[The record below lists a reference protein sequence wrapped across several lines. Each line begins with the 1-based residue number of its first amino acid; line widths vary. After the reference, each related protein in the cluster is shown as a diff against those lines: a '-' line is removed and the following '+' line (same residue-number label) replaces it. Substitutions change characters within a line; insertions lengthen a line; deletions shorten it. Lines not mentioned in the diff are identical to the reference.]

1 MGMGAAKRLLT
12 LLSRRVVFLDGA
24 MGTMLMKKGMPQ
36 GACPERWAAENPG
49 KLVDIHRSYVVAGS
63 DVVLSCTFG
72 GTSSRLGE
80 APERLNS
87 ILARCLLEAVD
98 GRAIP
103 AASIGPTGILMHP
116 LGGLRWTDA
125 YNEFHA
131 QAKVLAGAGLEVF
144 FLETFSDP
152 RELKAAVL
160 AVRDVCPHGFISAQ
174 MSFGEDGFSLTG
186 TSAEALAAFA
196 HQLPADAVGAN
207 CSVGPDSLV
216 SAVRAI
222 RAHTSKPVTMEPNA
236 GMPDSSGQ
244 HSMSPEA
251 FASRCDDL
259 VWSGA
264 SMIGGCCGTGP
275 EHIRALRALVGR
287 RTSGRSPSPL
297 PRVLTSMTSVVPL
310 GGELVVVGESINPTG
325 RKGLKE
331 AIRAGDTGY
340 VLSAAAGQPE
350 ARVLDINL
358 GLERMIPDGFVAD
371 LFAGLSAGPPISV
384 DLSDPGNIELAFRE
398 LGGIGVLNSLTCEPD
413 YIAKRVGTLLRHG
426 GYAVLLPMG
435 PDGIPDSPVD
445 RVAMIRLGMEFLS
458 EHGFPGWRVIAD
470 PVVKS
475 LASGADPA
483 VTLKT
488 LYLMK
493 KKRVLTIAGVSN
505 VSHGLP
511 GRRAV
516 NMAFLSRLSE
526 GGLDLAIVD
535 ATRPETRLAVR
546 GGQVL
551 GGRVPAVEDI
561 ELTDDSSMPAGS
573 LQESILRGDVRET
586 LAQAE
591 CLLSRGTDPSS
602 LIDEHL
608 QKAMAELGRSYEGK
622 KAFLPHLIA
631 AAEAARALTELLRPL
646 LRTSPERSRGT
657 VVLATVK
664 GDIHDIGKNLVA
676 LFLEGAGYNIM
687 DLGRDVPAPRI
698 VEAVRETGAIAVAL
712 SALMSSTASRMEEVV
727 ALLREDGLKTPV
739 LIGGAVVTGEFAE
752 KIGAL
757 YSREAF
763 GAVKTLEQAMMFR
776 E

>member
-1 MGMGAAKRLLT
+1 
-12 LLSRRVVFLDGA
+12 
-24 MGTMLMKKGMPQ
+24 
-36 GACPERWAAENPG
+36 
-49 KLVDIHRSYVVAGS
+49 
-63 DVVLSCTFG
+63 
-72 GTSSRLGE
+72 
-80 APERLNS
+80 
-87 ILARCLLEAVD
+87 
-98 GRAIP
+98 
-103 AASIGPTGILMHP
+103 
-116 LGGLRWTDA
+116 
-125 YNEFHA
+125 
-131 QAKVLAGAGLEVF
+131 
-144 FLETFSDP
+144 
-152 RELKAAVL
+152 
-160 AVRDVCPHGFISAQ
+160 
-174 MSFGEDGFSLTG
+174 
-186 TSAEALAAFA
+186 
-196 HQLPADAVGAN
+196 
-207 CSVGPDSLV
+207 
-216 SAVRAI
+216 
-222 RAHTSKPVTMEPNA
+222 
-236 GMPDSSGQ
+236 
-244 HSMSPEA
+244 
-251 FASRCDDL
+251 
-259 VWSGA
+259 
-264 SMIGGCCGTGP
+264 
-275 EHIRALRALVGR
+275 
-287 RTSGRSPSPL
+287 
-297 PRVLTSMTSVVPL
+297 
-310 GGELVVVGESINPTG
+310 
-325 RKGLKE
+325 
-331 AIRAGDTGY
+331 
-340 VLSAAAGQPE
+340 
-350 ARVLDINL
+350 
-358 GLERMIPDGFVAD
+358 
-371 LFAGLSAGPPISV
+371 
-384 DLSDPGNIELAFRE
+384 
-398 LGGIGVLNSLTCEPD
+398 
-413 YIAKRVGTLLRHG
+413 
-426 GYAVLLPMG
+426 
-435 PDGIPDSPVD
+435 
-445 RVAMIRLGMEFLS
+445 
-458 EHGFPGWRVIAD
+458 
-470 PVVKS
+470 
-475 LASGADPA
+475 
-483 VTLKT
+483 
-488 LYLMK
+488 
-493 KKRVLTIAGVSN
+493 
-505 VSHGLP
+505 
-511 GRRAV
+511 
-516 NMAFLSRLSE
+516 
-526 GGLDLAIVD
+526 VD

>member
-1 MGMGAAKRLLT
+1 MGAATELLK

-24 MGTMLMKKGMPQ
+24 MGTMLMKGGMPT
-36 GACPERWAAENPG
+36 GACPERWAAENPK
-49 KLVDIHRSYVVAGS
+49 KLMDIHRGYVQAGS

-72 GTSSRLGE
+72 GTRSRLGE

-87 ILARCLLEAVD
+87 VLARCLLEAVD

-116 LGGLRWTDA
+116 LGGLGWADA

-131 QAKVLAGAGLEVF
+131 QAKALVDAGLEVF

-160 AVRDVCPHGFISAQ
+160 AVRDACPHGFISAQ
-174 MSFGEDGFSLTG
+174 MSFGEDGFSLNG
-186 TSAEALAAFA
+186 TKAEALAAFA

-216 SAVRAI
+216 SVVKAI
-222 RAHTSKPVTMEPNA
+222 RDHTSKPVSIEPNA
-236 GMPDSSGQ
+236 GMPDSSGR
-244 HSMSPEA
+244 HSMSPGA

-275 EHIRALRALVGR
+275 EHVSALRALVGNR
-287 RTSGRSPSPL
+287 KHERPPSTL
-297 PRVLTSMTSVVPL
+297 PRLLTSMTGLVPL
-310 GGELVVVGESINPTG
+310 GGELVVVGEGINPTG
-325 RKGLKE
+325 RKGLKD
-331 AIRAGDTGY
+331 AIREGDTGY

-350 ARVLDINL
+350 AMVLDINL
-358 GLERMIPDGFVAD
+358 GLERMIPEGFITD
-371 LFAGLSAGPPISV
+371 LFAGLSTGPPISV
-384 DLSDPGNIELAFRE
+384 DLSDPWNIELAFRE
-398 LGGIGVLNSLTCEPD
+398 LGGIGVLNSLTCDPD
-413 YIAKRVGTLLRHG
+413 FIGKRVGTLLRHG
-426 GYAVLLPMG
+426 GYAVLLPMDS
-435 PDGIPDSPVD
+435 DGLPESPAE
-445 RVAMIRLGMEFLS
+445 RVTMIKRGMALLS
-458 EHGFPGWRVIAD
+458 EHGFPAWRVIAD
-470 PVVKS
+470 PVVRS
-475 LASGADPA
+475 LASGADPE

-488 LYLMK
+488 LALMK
-493 KKRVLTIAGVSN
+493 KKRWLTVAGVSN

-516 NMAFLSRLSE
+516 NMAFLSRLAE

-535 ATRPETRLAVR
+535 ATRPETILAVR

-551 GGRVPAVEDI
+551 GGWAPAVDEM
-561 ELTDDSSMPAGS
+561 ELPDDSTIPDGS
-573 LQESILRGDVRET
+573 LEQSILRGDVRET

-591 CLLSRGTDPSS
+591 SLLAGGADPSC
-602 LIDEHL
+602 LIGEHL
-608 QKAMAELGRSYEGK
+608 QRAMAKLGRAYEEK

-646 LRTSPERSRGT
+646 LKTGRESSRGT

-676 LFLEGAGYNIM
+676 LFLEGAGYDVM
-687 DLGRDVPAPRI
+687 DLGRDVPAQRI
-698 VEAVRETGAIAVAL
+698 VEAVRETGAAALAL

-727 ALLREDGLKTPV
+727 GLLRECGLKTPV

-752 KIGAL
+752 RIGAL
-757 YSREAF
+757 YSRDAF
-763 GAVKTLEQAMMFR
+763 GAVKTLEDAMLPV

>member
-1 MGMGAAKRLLT
+1 
-12 LLSRRVVFLDGA
+12 
-24 MGTMLMKKGMPQ
+24 
-36 GACPERWAAENPG
+36 
-49 KLVDIHRSYVVAGS
+49 
-63 DVVLSCTFG
+63 
-72 GTSSRLGE
+72 
-80 APERLNS
+80 
-87 ILARCLLEAVD
+87 
-98 GRAIP
+98 
-103 AASIGPTGILMHP
+103 
-116 LGGLRWTDA
+116 
-125 YNEFHA
+125 
-131 QAKVLAGAGLEVF
+131 
-144 FLETFSDP
+144 
-152 RELKAAVL
+152 
-160 AVRDVCPHGFISAQ
+160 
-174 MSFGEDGFSLTG
+174 
-186 TSAEALAAFA
+186 
-196 HQLPADAVGAN
+196 
-207 CSVGPDSLV
+207 
-216 SAVRAI
+216 
-222 RAHTSKPVTMEPNA
+222 
-236 GMPDSSGQ
+236 
-244 HSMSPEA
+244 
-251 FASRCDDL
+251 
-259 VWSGA
+259 
-264 SMIGGCCGTGP
+264 
-275 EHIRALRALVGR
+275 
-287 RTSGRSPSPL
+287 
-297 PRVLTSMTSVVPL
+297 
-310 GGELVVVGESINPTG
+310 
-325 RKGLKE
+325 
-331 AIRAGDTGY
+331 
-340 VLSAAAGQPE
+340 
-350 ARVLDINL
+350 
-358 GLERMIPDGFVAD
+358 
-371 LFAGLSAGPPISV
+371 
-384 DLSDPGNIELAFRE
+384 
-398 LGGIGVLNSLTCEPD
+398 
-413 YIAKRVGTLLRHG
+413 
-426 GYAVLLPMG
+426 MG

>member
-1 MGMGAAKRLLT
+1 MGAAKALLE

-24 MGTMLMKKGMPQ
+24 MGTMLMKSGMPP
-36 GACPERWAAENPG
+36 GACPERWAAENPK
-49 KLVDIHRSYVVAGS
+49 KLADIHRSYVMAGS

-72 GTSSRLGE
+72 GTRYRLGE

-87 ILARCLLEAVD
+87 VLARCLLEAVD

-103 AASIGPTGILMHP
+103 AASIGPTGIMMHP
-116 LGGLRWTDA
+116 LGDLRWMDA

-131 QAKVLAGAGLEVF
+131 QANALVKAGLEVF

-160 AVRDVCPHGFISAQ
+160 AVRDACPHGFISAQ

-186 TSAEALAAFA
+186 TSAEALAAFV

-216 SAVRAI
+216 SVVKAI
-222 RAHTSKPVTMEPNA
+222 RAHTSKPVSIEPNA
-236 GMPDSSGQ
+236 GMPDSSGR
-244 HSMSPEA
+244 HSMSPGA

-275 EHIRALRALVGR
+275 EHISALRALVGER
-287 RTSGRSPSPL
+287 KRERSPSPL
-297 PRVLTSMTSVVPL
+297 PRLLTSMTSVVPL

-325 RKGLKE
+325 RKGLID
-331 AIRAGDTGY
+331 AIRAGDAGY

-350 ARVLDINL
+350 ARLLDINL
-358 GLERMIPDGFVAD
+358 GLERMIPDGFISD
-371 LFAGLSAGPPISV
+371 LFAGLSTGPPISV
-384 DLSDPGNIELAFRE
+384 DLSDPWNIEQAFRE
-398 LGGIGVLNSLTCEPD
+398 LGGVGMLNSLTCDPD
-413 YIAKRVGTLLRHG
+413 FIGKRVGTLLRHG
-426 GYAVLLPMG
+426 GYAVLLPMDS
-435 PDGIPDSPVD
+435 DGLPESAGE
-445 RVAMIRLGMEFLS
+445 RVATIKRGMAVLS
-458 EHGFPGWRVIAD
+458 EHGFPAWRVIAD
-470 PVVKS
+470 PVVRS

-483 VTLKT
+483 LTLRT
-488 LYLMK
+488 LVMMK
-493 KKRVLTIAGVSN
+493 KKNWLTIAGVSN
-505 VSHGLP
+505 ISHGLP

-516 NMAFLSRLSE
+516 NMAFLSRLAE
-526 GGLDLAIVD
+526 GGLDMAIVD
-535 ATRPETRLAVR
+535 ATRPETQLAVR

-551 GGRVPAVEDI
+551 GGRMPAVTEM
-561 ELTDDSSMPAGS
+561 ELPDDSTTPSGS
-573 LQESILRGDVRET
+573 LVESILRGDVRGT

-591 CLLSRGTDPSS
+591 SLLADGADPSC
-602 LIDEHL
+602 LIGEHL
-608 QKAMAELGRSYEGK
+608 QKAMAKLGRLYEEK

-631 AAEAARALTELLRPL
+631 GAEAARALTELLRPL
-646 LRTSPERSRGT
+646 LKTGRERSRGT

-676 LFLEGAGYNIM
+676 LFLEGAGYDVM
-687 DLGRDVPAPRI
+687 DLGRDVPAQRI
-698 VEAVRETGAIAVAL
+698 VEAVRETGAAAVAL

-727 ALLREDGLKTPV
+727 RLLRESGLNTPV
-739 LIGGAVVTGEFAE
+739 MIGGAVVTGEFAG

-757 YSREAF
+757 YAREAF
-763 GAVKTLEQAMMFR
+763 GAVKTIEDAMLLR